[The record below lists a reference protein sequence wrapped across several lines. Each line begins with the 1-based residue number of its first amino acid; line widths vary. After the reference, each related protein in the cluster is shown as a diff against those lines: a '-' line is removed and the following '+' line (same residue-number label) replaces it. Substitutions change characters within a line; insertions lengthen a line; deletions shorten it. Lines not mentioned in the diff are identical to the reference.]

1 MKKRGIGL
9 TMVALLT
16 LPIPLSLPPLR
27 ASRRLVLTHR
37 DKCYHKPC
45 RDDVT
50 FIVVTSL
57 CFIYRP

>member
-1 MKKRGIGL
+1 MV
-9 TMVALLT
+9 VALLT
-16 LPIPLSLPPLR
+16 LPIPLSLHPLR
-27 ASRRLVLTHR
+27 ASRRLALTHR
-37 DKCYHKPC
+37 DKCYHKPS